1 MEKTRQP
8 TTLKRFF
15 TSRLFL
21 FIAIPAII
29 LAAVGLV
36 RSFYT
41 GYKIDQ
47 EILGLESEIKS
58 LQKKRLES
66 MEILKYVMS
75 DAFVEA
81 KARTELNLKRPEEK
95 VLVVTNQERRE
106 SGEIVNSA
114 PSRQSLSNPVKWWYY
129 FTRHALPEAEDF

>member
-8 TTLKRFF
+8 TPVKRFF
-15 TSRLFL
+15 ASRLFL
-21 FIAIPAII
+21 FIFIPAVV
-29 LAAVGLV
+29 LMSMGMV
-36 RSFYT
+36 RSFYI

-75 DAFVEA
+75 DSFVEA
-81 KARTELNLKRPEEK
+81 KARTELNLKRPGEK
-95 VLVVTNQERRE
+95 VLIVTNPERDGDDSRR
-106 SGEIVNSA
+106 A
-114 PSRQSLSNPVKWWYY
+114 PTDARQRLINPVKWWYY
-129 FTRHALPEAEDF
+129 FTRHALPEVDGE

>member
-8 TTLKRFF
+8 TPVKRFF
-15 TSRLFL
+15 AYRLFL
-21 FIAIPAII
+21 FIFIPAVV
-29 LAAVGLV
+29 LMSMGMV
-36 RSFYT
+36 RSFYI

-75 DAFVEA
+75 DSFVEA
-81 KARTELNLKRPEEK
+81 KARTELNLKRPGEK
-95 VLVVTNQERRE
+95 VLIVTNPERDRDDRADV
-106 SGEIVNSA
+106 SV
-114 PSRQSLSNPVKWWYY
+114 PSRQPLSNPVKLWYY
-129 FTRHALPEAEDF
+129 F